1 MNALEFTSSL
11 IGSLIW
17 PITVFVLAIC
27 FRAELRGLLARI
39 TRIKHG
45 DSEAEFERKVEAAA
59 EQVQMK
65 SPGSPPG
72 LETPNA
78 ERIFSILNIDP
89 KAALI
94 AAWVEF
100 EGAARNALY
109 GDDKEGAA
117 RSRPAP
123 FVIEKLKE
131 KGLLATADADL
142 VSLLR
147 QLRNVAL
154 HHHGTEIESQTA
166 YKAITVLLQL
176 TWELQQRN
184 YKK

>member
-1 MNALEFTSSL
+1 MNTLDFISSL
-11 IGSLIW
+11 IGSIVW
-17 PITVFVLAIC
+17 PITIFVLAIC
-27 FRAELRGLLARI
+27 FRAELRGLLSRL

-45 DSEAEFERKVEAAA
+45 ESEAEFERRIEAAA

-65 SPGSPPG
+65 SVGTPMSF
-72 LETPNA
+72 ETPNA
-78 ERIFSILNIDP
+78 ERIFSILQIDP
-89 KAALI
+89 RAALI

-100 EGAARNALY
+100 EGAARNTLY
-109 GDDKEGAA
+109 GSKKDDTA
-117 RSRPAP
+117 RNRPAP

-131 KGLLATADADL
+131 KGLLASVDADFL
-142 VSLLR
+142 SLLR

-176 TWELQQRN
+176 TWELQHP
-184 YKK
+184 KSKE